1 MKTKSFAITLIVQA
15 LVLVFA
21 GSPLQATA
29 GESFKCQSEME
40 LLRQHQQM
48 QDQLGDAFV
57 QLYQGHQQTLA
68 IWGKRLGEQKDLQG
82 ALGIGGFL
90 QQSAL
95 SAQAGLDGSLLQV
108 QQLKTEGQQLLDRLE
123 SCLKQK

>member
-1 MKTKSFAITLIVQA
+1 MSLVSKLIVQT
-15 LVLVFA
+15 LVVGFVVL
-21 GSPLQATA
+21 PLHSTA

-40 LLRQHQQM
+40 QLRQHQQM
-48 QDQLGDAFV
+48 QDQLGDAFI
-57 QLYQGHQQTLA
+57 QLYQSHQQTLA
-68 IWGKRLGEQKDLQG
+68 IWGKRLGDQKDLQG

-108 QQLKTEGQQLLDRLE
+108 QQLKIEGQLLLDQLE